1 MRSIRFAILLREAG
15 REQASGCAG
24 LAMTRHISRRPG
36 GDSSLVFARV
46 CSNAAAHMPRHT
58 CFHRFAGS
66 LAVLLLASL
75 QLAAQGQTNT
85 PAFELASLREDVRLL
100 SQRLGELTLRIEQLE
115 RENGDLKTKASQTYV
130 TLAQLNEAI
139 ADVQK
144 TTQAAL
150 HEQKRETLQQVS
162 VQLEKLANETQAAIN
177 ALAKSA
183 ATRPAVTT
191 PTFTE
196 DYPKEG
202 VSYTVQKGDTLSSI
216 AHKTNA
222 KMQDIINANK
232 IADPTRLQVGQ
243 TLFIPQGK

>member
-1 MRSIRFAILLREAG
+1 
-15 REQASGCAG
+15 
-24 LAMTRHISRRPG
+24 
-36 GDSSLVFARV
+36 
-46 CSNAAAHMPRHT
+46 MPRHT
-58 CFHRFAGS
+58 CFHWFAGS
-66 LAVLLLASL
+66 LTALFFTSL
-75 QLAAQGQTNT
+75 QLAAQGTGPTST

-100 SQRLGELTLRIEQLE
+100 SQRLGELTLRVEQLE
-115 RENGDLKTKASQTYV
+115 RENGDLRTKSSQTYV

-144 TTQAAL
+144 TMQAAL

-177 ALAKSA
+177 ALAKNA

-191 PTFTE
+191 PIFTE

-202 VSYTVQKGDTLSSI
+202 GSYTVQKNDTLSSI
-216 AHKTNA
+216 AHKTGA

>member
-1 MRSIRFAILLREAG
+1 
-15 REQASGCAG
+15 
-24 LAMTRHISRRPG
+24 
-36 GDSSLVFARV
+36 
-46 CSNAAAHMPRHT
+46 MPRHT

-66 LAVLLLASL
+66 LAVLFLASL
-75 QLAAQGQTNT
+75 QLSAQGAGSTGT

-100 SQRLGELTLRIEQLE
+100 SQRLGELSLRVEQLE
-115 RENGDLKTKASQTYV
+115 RENGDLKTKSSQTYV
-130 TLAQLNEAI
+130 TLTQLNEAI

-144 TTQAAL
+144 SMQAAL

-162 VQLEKLANETQAAIN
+162 AQLGKLANETQAAIN
-177 ALAKSA
+177 ALAKNA
-183 ATRPAVTT
+183 ATRPPVTT
-191 PTFTE
+191 PTFAE

-202 VSYTVQKGDTLSSI
+202 VSYTVQKNDTLSSI
-216 AHKTNA
+216 AHKTGA

>member
-1 MRSIRFAILLREAG
+1 
-15 REQASGCAG
+15 
-24 LAMTRHISRRPG
+24 
-36 GDSSLVFARV
+36 
-46 CSNAAAHMPRHT
+46 MPRHT
-58 CFHRFAGS
+58 CFHWFAGS
-66 LAVLLLASL
+66 LTALFFTSL
-75 QLAAQGQTNT
+75 QLAAQGTGPTST

-100 SQRLGELTLRIEQLE
+100 SQRLGELTLRVEQLE
-115 RENGDLKTKASQTYV
+115 RENGDLRTKSSQTYV

-144 TTQAAL
+144 TMQAAL

-162 VQLEKLANETQAAIN
+162 VQLEKLANETQVAIN
-177 ALAKSA
+177 ALAKNA

-191 PTFTE
+191 PIFTE

-202 VSYTVQKGDTLSSI
+202 GSYTVQKNDTLSSI
-216 AHKTNA
+216 AHKTGA

>member
-1 MRSIRFAILLREAG
+1 MPRPTCFCRV
-15 REQASGCAG
+15 AG
-24 LAMTRHISRRPG
+24 LIAA
-36 GDSSLVFARV
+36 LLFA
-46 CSNAAAHMPRHT
+46 SN
-58 CFHRFAGS
+58 
-66 LAVLLLASL
+66 
-75 QLAAQGQTNT
+75 QLSAQGAN
-85 PAFELASLREDVRLL
+85 PVGSPGFELTGLAPDVRLL
-100 SQRLGELTLRIEQLE
+100 SQRLGDLTLRVEQLE
-115 RENGDLKTKASQTYV
+115 RENNDLRTKSSQTYV

-144 TTQAAL
+144 TMQAAL
-150 HEQKRETLQQVS
+150 HDQKHETLQQVS

-183 ATRPAVTT
+183 AARPAVTT

-202 VSYTVQKGDTLSSI
+202 VSYTVQKNDTLSGI
-216 AHKTNA
+216 AHKYGA

-232 IADPTRLQVGQ
+232 IADPTMLQVGR

>member
-1 MRSIRFAILLREAG
+1 MPRPTCFCRV
-15 REQASGCAG
+15 AG
-24 LAMTRHISRRPG
+24 LIAA
-36 GDSSLVFARV
+36 LLFA
-46 CSNAAAHMPRHT
+46 SN
-58 CFHRFAGS
+58 
-66 LAVLLLASL
+66 
-75 QLAAQGQTNT
+75 QLSAQGAN
-85 PAFELASLREDVRLL
+85 PVGSPGFELASLREDVRLL
-100 SQRLGELTLRIEQLE
+100 SQRLGDLTLRVEQLE
-115 RENGDLKTKASQTYV
+115 REHNDLRTKSSQTYV

-144 TTQAAL
+144 TMQAAL
-150 HEQKRETLQQVS
+150 HDQKRETLQQVS

-202 VSYTVQKGDTLSSI
+202 GSYTVQKGDTLSGI
-216 AHKTNA
+216 AHKTGA

-232 IADPTRLQVGQ
+232 IDDPTMLQVGR
-243 TLFIPQGK
+243 TLFIPKGK

>member
-1 MRSIRFAILLREAG
+1 MPHHPCFRCI
-15 REQASGCAG
+15 AG
-24 LAMTRHISRRPG
+24 LIALPFVAP
-36 GDSSLVFARV
+36 L
-46 CSNAAAHMPRHT
+46 P
-58 CFHRFAGS
+58 
-66 LAVLLLASL
+66 
-75 QLAAQGQTNT
+75 LAAQVMNSASS

-100 SQRLGELTLRIEQLE
+100 SQRVGELSLRVEQLE
-115 RENGDLKTKASQTYV
+115 RDNNDLRTKSGQTYV
-130 TLAQLNEAI
+130 TLAQLNQAV
-139 ADVQK
+139 ADVER
-144 TTQAAL
+144 TMQAAL
-150 HEQKRETLQQVS
+150 RDQKRETLQQVS

-177 ALAKSA
+177 ALAKGA

-216 AHKTNA
+216 AHKTGA

>member
-1 MRSIRFAILLREAG
+1 
-15 REQASGCAG
+15 
-24 LAMTRHISRRPG
+24 
-36 GDSSLVFARV
+36 
-46 CSNAAAHMPRHT
+46 MPRHT

-66 LAVLLLASL
+66 LAALFFASL
-75 QLAAQGQTNT
+75 QLSAQGTGPTST

-100 SQRLGELTLRIEQLE
+100 SQRLGELTLRVEQLE
-115 RENGDLKTKASQTYV
+115 RENGDLRTKSSQTYV

-144 TTQAAL
+144 TMQAAL

-177 ALAKSA
+177 ALAKNA

-191 PTFTE
+191 PIFTE

-202 VSYTVQKGDTLSSI
+202 GSYTVQKNDTLSSI
-216 AHKTNA
+216 AHKTGA